1 LRSIKQSKNKM
12 NYIETTVR
20 GVWLIEPQVF
30 EDARG
35 YFFETFKKEE
45 FERHVGQTIF
55 IQENE
60 SRSTKGV
67 LRGLHYQTEPYSQAK
82 LVRII
87 QGSVLDVAVDLR
99 KESPTFLKHIAV
111 ELSSENRRQLF
122 IPRGF
127 AHGFHVLSD
136 SVVFT
141 YKVDNPYSPAF
152 ERSIRYNDPQIGI
165 DWLLPDGQTPLLSE
179 KDRNAPFLAEIIHI
193 L

>member
-1 LRSIKQSKNKM
+1 M
-12 NYIETTVR
+12 NYIATTVR

-35 YFFETFKKEE
+35 YFFETFKKVE
-45 FERHVGQTIF
+45 FERHVGQTNF

-99 KESPTFLKHIAV
+99 KESPTFLKHFAI

-136 SVVFT
+136 SVVFI

-152 ERSIRYNDPQIGI
+152 ERNLRYNDPQLGI

-179 KDRNAPFLAEIIHI
+179 KDRNAPFLAEIIHT